1 KDAEGKVTATL
12 ELTVDITEKK
22 QLQEKLEEEKN
33 KFEAVTQNISA
44 GLMLVNKDYK
54 ITWINPYMKQVFGDI
69 EGKTCYEAIYG
80 NSSICPACGVKK
92 IFDGANI
99 DKH

>member
-1 KDAEGKVTATL
+1 MKKGLPCWYELIATPIKDAEGKVIAAL

-44 GLMLVNKDYK
+44 GLLLVNKDYK
-54 ITWINPYMKQVFGDI
+54 ITWINPLR
-69 EGKTCYEAIYG
+69 KTNVWQI
-80 NSSICPACGVKK
+80 
-92 IFDGANI
+92 
-99 DKH
+99 